1 MCVESALF
9 AQSHSSSHT
18 SRQFMFGG
26 SREEKLRAAIKSCDL
41 TKLRVA
47 LLCAQ
52 ADKGVDSV
60 VVKEAKALVSVLA
73 TEALQGAIER
83 HDLMQLRMALLSAET
98 DKGVD
103 SVVVEAAKGVDG
115 AMIQEAKTLL
125 ATQPLRTAMT
135 QREVAG
141 LRAAIEVAER
151 EVAVDRTVVEVSKW
165 VLDTK
170 SHSASNACLIRYTS
184 GSIVGCTHPVA
195 SHTPVGGGGPAA
207 AASHRASSGSD
218 GRHTEASRS

>member
-1 MCVESALF
+1 MLLLVLPTELLREAMDGARQLGATSATRVG
-9 AQSHSSSHT
+9 SE
-18 SRQFMFGG
+18 FGG
-26 SREEKLRAAIKSCDL
+26 GGGFEFGGYRARRIDP
-41 TKLRVA
+41 
-47 LLCAQ
+47 
-52 ADKGVDSV
+52 
-60 VVKEAKALVSVLA
+60 LA
-73 TEALQGAIER
+73 TLKSAI
-83 HDLMQLRMALLSAET
+83 AIAAAE
-98 DKGVD
+98 
-103 SVVVEAAKGVDG
+103 GVDG
-115 AMIQEAKTLL
+115 AMLQEAKTLL
-125 ATQPLRTAMT
+125 ATKQLQTAME